1 MNRGFLIVWEQRE
14 VFIKGFASTVILTVA
29 TTVIALMLG
38 VIVAAML
45 RARILV
51 VAKGSRLYIDAMR
64 CVPFLL
70 FAYLLYYG
78 LPAFGVRLS
87 PWNTGLLALI
97 VYNTA
102 YMAEIIRAAW
112 STLSPDWIEAGH
124 AFGFR
129 HFRLFRH
136 IIFTPLSFAAAPMIG
151 NQAMQIMKDSAF
163 LMIIT
168 IPELTYAAS
177 YIQSTYFTP
186 FAPFVTAFLLYW
198 VLTMLFEGAV
208 ALVGRQAAARR

>member
-1 MNRGFLIVWEQRE
+1 MSRGFYIVWEHRD
-14 VFIKGFASTVILTVA
+14 VFIDGFASTVVLTLVTTVA
-29 TTVIALMLG
+29 ALMLG
-38 VIVAAML
+38 VVVAAML
-45 RARILV
+45 RARLLV
-51 VAKGSRLYIDAMR
+51 LAKGSRFFVDTMR

-78 LPAFGVRLS
+78 LPTFGIRLTR
-87 PWNTGLLALI
+87 WNTGLLALI

-102 YMAEIIRAAW
+102 YMAEITRSAW
-112 STLSPDWIEAGH
+112 ATLSPDWIEAGH
-124 AFGFR
+124 AFGFS

-151 NQAMQIMKDSAF
+151 NQAIQIMKDSAF

-177 YIQSTYFTP
+177 YIQATYFTP
-186 FAPFVTAFLLYW
+186 FAPFVTALLLYW
-198 VLTMLFEGAV
+198 CLTMSFEMAV
-208 ALVGRQAAARR
+208 AMIGRQAAKRR

>member
-14 VFIKGFASTVILTVA
+14 VFFDGLASTVILTVA
-29 TTVIALMLG
+29 TTIIALMLG
-38 VIVAAML
+38 VVVAAML
-45 RARILV
+45 RARLLV
-51 VAKGSRLYIDAMR
+51 VAKVSRLYIDAMR

-78 LPAFGVRLS
+78 LPAVGVRLS

-102 YMAEIIRAAW
+102 YMAEIVRAAW

-129 HFRLFRH
+129 HLRLFRH
-136 IIFTPLSFAAAPMIG
+136 IIFAPLSFVAAPMVG
-151 NQAMQIMKDSAF
+151 NQTMQIMKDSAF

-198 VLTMLFEGAV
+198 TLTMLFEGVV